1 MAYAALFSC
10 VNSCVI
16 LVFHC
21 LTTPT
26 GKPVGFLLPSLACN
40 RAPYEYFHRL
50 WNTGISL
57 FEQGLYYQAAQRP
70 HYYVRKLV
78 VFR

>member
-1 MAYAALFSC
+1 M
-10 VNSCVI
+10 
-16 LVFHC
+16 

-57 FEQGLYYQAAQRP
+57 FE
-70 HYYVRKLV
+70 
-78 VFR
+78 